1 MHSGTI
7 EYIDEFKKEFSV
19 EDFDRQANIKKQ
31 FNEINLRIQK
41 GGLISGNQ
49 DEAPIQIVKTASSQ
63 VTLDELQVLLN
74 KVGEKATEN
83 AVNIKLNLDKI
94 KVLQKKVDMGSEF
107 KGQEVTPAAAVD
119 DIQFQELEYKFATLE
134 K

>member
-1 MHSGTI
+1 LS
-7 EYIDEFKKEFSV
+7 
-19 EDFDRQANIKKQ
+19 
-31 FNEINLRIQK
+31 
-41 GGLISGNQ
+41 SGNQ

-83 AVNIKLNLDKI
+83 AVNIKLNLEKI

>member
-41 GGLISGNQ
+41 GGLSSGNQ